1 MVDSED
7 ITLEKIKTQEL
18 LLRLILSSIPFNKI
32 LLFKKRI
39 QNLHTYKPWNLTKNL
54 NLNLKFFFRFVI
66 KTIILFQHV
75 IVDPICLMHLNPN
88 QNHLLPVFINI
99 LKHPPIRLIL
109 KLLDTVVEVIVT
121 PTSRSYSRSNSRSQY
136 SDKLYPN
143 NPNLHTMIVIA
154 PTMTNT

>member
-7 ITLEKIKTQEL
+7 ITLEKIKTQE

-121 PTSRSYSRSNSRSQY
+121 PTSRSYSRSNSRSQN
-136 SDKLYPN
+136 SDKFYPN

-154 PTMTNT
+154 PTMTNI